1 MSAKNIVII
10 IVCAVVIL
18 VVGVFVYKTNHPSE
32 NYENI
37 PKVSSVT
44 DNFSNE
50 IIRETENEISN
61 PEGDSTVTI
70 TPVRNGLADQN
81 TSGDEIDSSSANG
94 ETMNYISNSSSVTE
108 EIEKVGSNEQNV
120 KKNNINKIFSGVDL
134 EQGDNSTI
142 NIGDIED
149 KSMAI
154 LFWRSDVDQA
164 NEVLDRLNAQFDN
177 YSDKVQF
184 IAIDVLI
191 DEPMSKTDV
200 IKNMNERGIKIPMLF
215 DVNKSAMDAYNI
227 TFLPSLIFINKNKQ
241 VINTKEGAMS
251 EDAIMANL
259 DLISEKI

>member
-61 PEGDSTVTI
+61 PESDSTVTI